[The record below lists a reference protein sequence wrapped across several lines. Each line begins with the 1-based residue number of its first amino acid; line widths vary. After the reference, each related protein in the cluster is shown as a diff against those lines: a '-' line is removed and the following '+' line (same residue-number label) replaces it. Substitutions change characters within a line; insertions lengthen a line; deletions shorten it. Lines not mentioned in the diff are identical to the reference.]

1 MSAMR
6 RELAHA
12 VRALAR
18 DLVFTLVCVVSLGT
32 GMGAFVAPATPTCG
46 IDSCWTVANALIRTI
61 VGGR

>member
-12 VRALAR
+12 VRAPTR

-32 GMGAFVAPATPTCG
+32 GMGGFVA
-46 IDSCWTVANALIRTI
+46 
-61 VGGR
+61 